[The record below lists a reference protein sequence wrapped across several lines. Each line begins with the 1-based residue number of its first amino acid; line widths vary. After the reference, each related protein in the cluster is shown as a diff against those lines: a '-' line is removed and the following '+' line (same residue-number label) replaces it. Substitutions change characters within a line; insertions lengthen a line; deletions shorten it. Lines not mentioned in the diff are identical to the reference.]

1 MRVWWVKDRLT
12 RQLARGAASTDSR
25 ELALRA
31 GQITAKH
38 TRGVVADSIVD
49 LLTRAE
55 NPQPLFGSQVPLPRQ
70 KVGEVRHELTG
81 LLERLRQPEPVRPQG
96 MARVL
101 LLLTDPELPLWGL
114 GSAEELRD
122 AIIDARDHLDLPT
135 VEAKW

>member
-1 MRVWWVKDRLT
+1 
-12 RQLARGAASTDSR
+12 
-25 ELALRA
+25 
-31 GQITAKH
+31 
-38 TRGVVADSIVD
+38 
-49 LLTRAE
+49 
-55 NPQPLFGSQVPLPRQ
+55 
-70 KVGEVRHELTG
+70 
-81 LLERLRQPEPVRPQG
+81 